1 MLCIAQMIKKNILKV
16 FFLTKAKLSMNLQRL
31 PVLETNILF
40 VDKLLL
46 VFLEYTFVIKKTYS
60 S

>member
-1 MLCIAQMIKKNILKV
+1 MIKKKNILKV

-46 VFLEYTFVIKKTYS
+46 VFLEYTFVIKKQIF
-60 S
+60 